1 MRIGIVCPYSLAAPG
16 GVQTHVLGFASW
28 LRSQGH
34 EAYVLAPEANR
45 LERSVMSAG
54 RARAFA
60 YNGSVARVAVGAQ
73 AMFSVLEWLRLGC
86 FDIVHIHEPLV
97 PLLGLATM
105 LKSQQ
110 PVVATFHAQRSD
122 PSWLRVPVSRHI
134 AAGIAVSAAAAVGA
148 KRRTGITSYVIGN
161 GIATPSVI
169 HRADKQLSP
178 IVAFVGRFDE
188 PRKGFRTLL
197 AAWPRVLQVMPNARL
212 LVAGPGTPIPA
223 SNVEY
228 LGVVDTHSRDELL
241 TQAAVLVAP
250 NTGQESF
257 GMVTLEALACGTP
270 VVASDLPEFRA
281 VLSDKQG
288 VVARTVPVGDYAALA
303 AAVVQTLRQPLD
315 SKRGIAVAQRYSWD
329 TIGSKVL
336 AVYHGVIS

>member
-1 MRIGIVCPYSLAAPG
+1 
-16 GVQTHVLGFASW
+16 
-28 LRSQGH
+28 
-34 EAYVLAPEANR
+34 
-45 LERSVMSAG
+45 
-54 RARAFA
+54 
-60 YNGSVARVAVGAQ
+60 
-73 AMFSVLEWLRLGC
+73 
-86 FDIVHIHEPLV
+86 
-97 PLLGLATM
+97 
-105 LKSQQ
+105 
-110 PVVATFHAQRSD
+110 
-122 PSWLRVPVSRHI
+122 
-134 AAGIAVSAAAAVGA
+134 
-148 KRRTGITSYVIGN
+148 
-161 GIATPSVI
+161 
-169 HRADKQLSP
+169 
-178 IVAFVGRFDE
+178 
-188 PRKGFRTLL
+188 
-197 AAWPRVLQVMPNARL
+197 
-212 LVAGPGTPIPA
+212 
-223 SNVEY
+223 VEY